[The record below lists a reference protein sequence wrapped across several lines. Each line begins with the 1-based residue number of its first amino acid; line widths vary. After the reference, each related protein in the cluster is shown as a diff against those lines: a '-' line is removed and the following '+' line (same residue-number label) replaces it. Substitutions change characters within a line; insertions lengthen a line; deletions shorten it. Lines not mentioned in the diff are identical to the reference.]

1 MKTNEVSGAVIDAAL
16 RIHRQL
22 GPGLLESVYET
33 LLAHKLERRG
43 IPCER
48 QKSVPIVYQ
57 GLEFPDAFRVDL
69 LAAQCV
75 IVELKSVEELQPVHY
90 RQLLTYLRLAKLRVG
105 LLINFN
111 VPLLKDGLH
120 RLVDG
125 PEEPSV

>member
-1 MKTNEVSGAVIDAAL
+1 
-16 RIHRQL
+16 
-22 GPGLLESVYET
+22 
-33 LLAHKLERRG
+33 
-43 IPCER
+43 
-48 QKSVPIVYQ
+48 
-57 GLEFPDAFRVDL
+57 LEFPDAFRVDL